1 MSEVMYMKP
10 NLLKAER
17 VKAGLT
23 QKDLSIALKKDV
35 STYSKKENGLVEFT
49 ASEIRDLKQL
59 LNLSPETI
67 DKIFFDTKVV
77 FKETI
82 N

>member
-1 MSEVMYMKP
+1 MKP

-49 ASEIRDLKQL
+49 ASEIRALKQL

>member
-49 ASEIRDLKQL
+49 ASEIRALKQL

>member
-1 MSEVMYMKP
+1 MKP

>member
-1 MSEVMYMKP
+1 MKP

-49 ASEIRDLKQL
+49 ASEIRALKQL

-82 N
+82 NQKQVV